1 MCLHDATSADE
12 ALLFSL
18 RRNFLLGQHEQAAQ
32 RSPSLLVLFDE
43 WKKVFYTS
51 ESQGFPFNYFQQ
63 NEYKVGCLN
72 SKTTPSWTTQWGGI
86 IFISGRWNQ
95 PWGTSGLIS
104 LDPERRIWMFVF
116 IHMHNFSRRSQWQKK
131 KVAKSTIFTRWLKLG
146 CESDFYASSYYSLPS
161 VGHVVTGK
169 SGATLTFDSTRRLQ
183 RNHVSYQITGSDF
196 CTQADGSQGSMRR
209 KKDIKYWEKSTWNR
223 RFHLF

>member
-18 RRNFLLGQHEQAAQ
+18 CRNFLLGQHEQAAQ

-72 SKTTPSWTTQWGGI
+72 SKRTPSWTTQWGGI

-131 KVAKSTIFTRWLKLG
+131 KVAKSTIFTPMTEAGVWKWFLCFVILQSAICWPRCNWEIWCNADIWLHTPVTKKP
-146 CESDFYASSYYSLPS
+146 CELPDYRKWFLHP
-161 VGHVVTGK
+161 GGWQ
-169 SGATLTFDSTRRLQ
+169 SG
-183 RNHVSYQITGSDF
+183 
-196 CTQADGSQGSMRR
+196 
-209 KKDIKYWEKSTWNR
+209 
-223 RFHLF
+223 

>member
-1 MCLHDATSADE
+1 MFTEVDYASLPDRLCWVIVAIKNHNTPFHSAISLIACKLCVRNARARACAWQWQQQKKKTWMCLHDATSADE

-131 KVAKSTIFTRWLKLG
+131 KVAKSTIFTPMTEAGVWKWFLCFVIL
-146 CESDFYASSYYSLPS
+146 
-161 VGHVVTGK
+161 
-169 SGATLTFDSTRRLQ
+169 
-183 RNHVSYQITGSDF
+183 
-196 CTQADGSQGSMRR
+196 
-209 KKDIKYWEKSTWNR
+209 
-223 RFHLF
+223 